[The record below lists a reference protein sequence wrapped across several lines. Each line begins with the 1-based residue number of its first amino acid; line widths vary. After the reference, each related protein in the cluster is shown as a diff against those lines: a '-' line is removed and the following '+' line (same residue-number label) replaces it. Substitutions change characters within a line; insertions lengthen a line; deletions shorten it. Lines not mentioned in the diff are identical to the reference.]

1 MKQIEKII
9 EMLNNEPNIEEYNE
23 MYCCDDR
30 ENTPQHILIAF
41 DYIAE
46 NGIE

>member
-1 MKQIEKII
+1 MEKKF
-9 EMLNNEPNIEEYNE
+9 LFYFYNHS
-23 MYCCDDR
+23 CCDDR
-30 ENTPQHILIAF
+30 ENIPQHILIAL